1 MGLANALRVLLDHVP
16 VVDEGQRQVV
26 LGAADDLDKQE
37 REAHPYEEWKV
48 AELKDEVTQR
58 NTGRDD
64 DTQIFPASA
73 RKDDLVAA
81 LYDDDARE
89 EAGNA

>member
-1 MGLANALRVLLDHVP
+1 MGLATALRVLLDHVP

-26 LGAADDLDKQE
+26 LDAANDLDKQE

-48 AELKDEVTQR
+48 AELKDEITRR
-58 NTGRDD
+58 NADRDD
-64 DTQIFPASA
+64 DAQIFPSSA

-81 LYDDDARE
+81 LHDDDARGE
-89 EAGNA
+89 IEDA